1 MTRSYFGGSSY
12 LIPPSVMYSATIS
25 PRPRSLMPLI
35 SASGNVFS
43 RPTRTPTRFICVQ
56 YPFAKKEGK
65 YLRRW
70 CLSNR
75 HPAPRLTASM
85 QRSLK
90 SKRLFTGPV
99 LQFGTKVGFPQLAPS
114 SLRRSVSKENGYIL
128 LRLFVALLAL
138 VVFVVSLALPVKTHA
153 AAGVQDNKQ
162 NTKQETKQEAKQ
174 EPKVEPKQNGKD
186 VKYTAEQIVESVIL
200 IYGTRPILE
209 QVRRNGVEHGR
220 LTRTNT
226 EGATEE
232 SEYERHFIRG
242 ENLDKDKI
250 RLDQKLP
257 TMEYSLI
264 FGDGKLWGLINGAAF
279 TPRQDAAANFLSQ
292 HHHSI
297 DSLLRYKEC
306 GSTITLAG
314 RDQQKGLDLFLI
326 DLVDKDQ
333 RKTRYYISARSLR
346 VLWLE
351 YEEGNPGGVPVK
363 YTRKFLDYRV
373 VQQTLVPY
381 RTVLVEDGR
390 QSQESRVLTITYGVK
405 VNDSLFQRPEG

>member
-1 MTRSYFGGSSY
+1 LASPVRTRAA
-12 LIPPSVMYSATIS
+12 VAQETK
-25 PRPRSLMPLI
+25 
-35 SASGNVFS
+35 
-43 RPTRTPTRFICVQ
+43 Q
-56 YPFAKKEGK
+56 
-65 YLRRW
+65 
-70 CLSNR
+70 
-75 HPAPRLTASM
+75 
-85 QRSLK
+85 
-90 SKRLFTGPV
+90 TG
-99 LQFGTKVGFPQLAPS
+99 QQETK
-114 SLRRSVSKENGYIL
+114 
-128 LRLFVALLAL
+128 
-138 VVFVVSLALPVKTHA
+138 
-153 AAGVQDNKQ
+153 
-162 NTKQETKQEAKQ
+162 KQETKQDNKQ
-174 EPKVEPKQNGKD
+174 EPKPEPSRQNGNGKD
-186 VKYTAEQIVESVIL
+186 TKFTAEQIVESVIL
-200 IYGTRPILE
+200 IYGTRPGLE
-209 QVRRNGVEHGR
+209 QIRRNGVEHGKI
-220 LTRTNT
+220 TRINT

-232 SEYERHFIRG
+232 SEYERRFVRG

-264 FGDGKLWGLINGAAF
+264 FGDGKLWGIINGAAF
-279 TPRQDAAANFLSQ
+279 TPRQDATTSFISQ

-306 GSTITLAG
+306 GSKITLAG
-314 RDQQKGLDLFLI
+314 KDQQKGLDLFMI
-326 DLVDKDQ
+326 DLEDKDK

-405 VNDSLFQRPEG
+405 VNNAIFQRPEG